1 MGSGYNGT
9 DFQGID
15 VWGDSMKKQIFF
27 GFLFLAFVLG
37 VPFWF
42 FSNVSHEILLGL
54 FVGLTPSVILWYS
67 QKNKEEKEHKNWL
80 LRNKEAFLIDFMDI
94 FISLSQD
101 KTSNAKQKEEIVLK
115 RMHHIQLAL
124 LVWGSSAMFR
134 AYEELLK
141 ATGEDFA
148 SKTRSGERFF
158 RIIRNELGHDDSA
171 LAPGAVWA
179 HLLKSE
185 DKQQA
190 LDACKGEIYEW
201 DVKKTNK
208 NEEKNANS

>member
-1 MGSGYNGT
+1 
-9 DFQGID
+9 
-15 VWGDSMKKQIFF
+15 MKKQIFF

-37 VPFWF
+37 VLFWF

-94 FISLSQD
+94 FISSCQD
-101 KTSNAKQKEEIVLK
+101 KTSNAKQKEETALK

-134 AYEELLK
+134 AYDEFLK
-141 ATGEDFA
+141 VTGEDLA
-148 SKTRSGERFF
+148 GKTRTGERFF
-158 RIIRNELGHDDSA
+158 RIIRNELGHDDST
-171 LAPGAVWA
+171 LAPGAVWG
-179 HLLKSE
+179 HILKPE

-190 LDACKGEIYEW
+190 LDICKGEIYEW
-201 DVKKTNK
+201 DVKKNK
-208 NEEKNANS
+208 

>member
-1 MGSGYNGT
+1 MGRQHEKAN
-9 DFQGID
+9 I
-15 VWGDSMKKQIFF
+15 
-27 GFLFLAFVLG
+27 
-37 VPFWF
+37 FWF
-42 FSNVSHEILLGL
+42 FISRVRFGRSLLVFSNVSHEILLGL

-185 DKQQA
+185 NKQQA

-201 DVKKTNK
+201 DVEKTNK